1 MAMKSDLRTKW
12 LPLAILAAALMLWA
26 GGLALGA
33 YLQLGADRPQ
43 HDMRRPLIVVGCM
56 AVFLGVWGLALWL
69 RARRLR

>member
-1 MAMKSDLRTKW
+1 MNSDLRTKW
-12 LPLAILAAALMLWA
+12 LPLAILAAALMIWA
-26 GGLALGA
+26 GALALGA

-43 HDMRRPLIVVGCM
+43 HDIRRPLIVVGCM

>member
-1 MAMKSDLRTKW
+1 MAMNSDERSRW
-12 LPLAILAAALMLWA
+12 RPLAILAAALILWA

-43 HDMRRPLIVVGCM
+43 HDIRRALIVIGCM
-56 AVFLGVWGLALWL
+56 AAFLGVWGLALWL